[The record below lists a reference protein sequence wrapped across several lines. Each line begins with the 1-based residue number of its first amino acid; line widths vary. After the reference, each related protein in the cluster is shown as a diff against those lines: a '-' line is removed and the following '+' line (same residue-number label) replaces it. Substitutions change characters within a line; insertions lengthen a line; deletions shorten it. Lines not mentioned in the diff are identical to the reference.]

1 MFPREALQGMYWKGR
16 EIGLCDTHILFPGLD
31 YVNSKGEG
39 LGDLSCRC
47 SPSALSKVHC
57 DLIGSSNNYGLWVH
71 PKPACLI
78 AAT

>member
-1 MFPREALQGMYWKGR
+1 MAELLFCMLYWKGR

-39 LGDLSCRC
+39 LGDHVSVLPQPCPKCTVTLKEAVIIMAS
-47 SPSALSKVHC
+47 
-57 DLIGSSNNYGLWVH
+57 GSTRNQLV
-71 PKPACLI
+71 L